1 MTDGG
6 HIAQEDL
13 ALFVMHGCSEEES
26 EAVRAHVKECA
37 LCRAELEDVS
47 ANLAMVAMSVEQHPL
62 PEGARQRF
70 MEKIAA
76 TSTSTERVAM
86 GRATQAQVIPIRS
99 EPKVRRPLVWV
110 PWTLAAA
117 LALFAVALTIANRSL
132 QRELREE
139 EHQLADVMEA
149 NSHAQAVLDVLTAP
163 KAQHVMLT
171 ASKAAPAPSARAVYL
186 ASSGGLILEAS
197 NMGPLPEHKA
207 YELWVIPA
215 NGKAPIP
222 AGLFWP
228 DAAGSA
234 SLVLPKLPAGVEAKA
249 FGVTVEDA
257 EGSPWPTS
265 KIILAGG
272 A

>member
-1 MTDGG
+1 MMDGG

-13 ALFVMHGCSEEES
+13 ALFAMHGCSEEEAR
-26 EAVRAHVKECA
+26 AVRAHVKECA
-37 LCRAELEDVS
+37 VCRAELERVS
-47 ANLAMVAMSVEQHPL
+47 GDLAMVAMSVEQQPL

-70 MEKIAA
+70 MDKIAA
-76 TSTSTERVAM
+76 APTA
-86 GRATQAQVIPIRS
+86 GRGTPVISIRS
-99 EPKVRRPLVWV
+99 EAKARRPLVWV

-117 LALFAVALTIANRSL
+117 LALFAVGLTIANRSL
-132 QRELREE
+132 QRELRAEE
-139 EHQLADVMEA
+139 RQVAEVMEA
-149 NSHAQAVLDVLTAP
+149 NMHAQAVLEVLTAP
-163 KAQHVMLT
+163 KAQHVVLT
-171 ASKAAPAPSARAVYL
+171 AGKAKPVPSARAVYL
-186 ASSGGLILEAS
+186 AERGGLILEAS

-228 DAAGSA
+228 DATGSA
-234 SLVLPKLPAGVEAKA
+234 SLVLPKLPVGVEAKA

-265 KIILAGG
+265 PIILAGG
-272 A
+272 V

>member
-1 MTDGG
+1 MTDDG

-13 ALFVMHGCSEEES
+13 ALFAMHGCTEGEAT
-26 EAVRAHVKECA
+26 AVRAHVKECA
-37 LCRAELEDVS
+37 VCRAELEKVS
-47 ANLAMVAMSVEQHPL
+47 EDLAMVAMSVEQHPL

-70 MEKIAA
+70 QEKIAA
-76 TSTSTERVAM
+76 AQVSSRRE
-86 GRATQAQVIPIRS
+86 TQTPVIPIRS
-99 EPKVRRPLVWV
+99 EQKVRGPMSWV

-117 LALFAVALTIANRSL
+117 LALFAVGLTMANRSL
-132 QRELREE
+132 QRELRSE
-139 EHQLADVMEA
+139 EHLASDLMEA
-149 NSHAQAVLDVLTAP
+149 NMHAQAVLDVLTAP
-163 KAQHVMLT
+163 EAQHVVLT
-171 ASKAAPAPSARAVYL
+171 AGKVKPAPSARAVYL
-186 ASSGGLILEAS
+186 ASKGALILQAS
-197 NMGPLPEHKA
+197 NMGQLPEHKA

-228 DAAGSA
+228 DATGSA
-234 SLVLPKLPAGVEAKA
+234 SLVMPKLPVGVEAKA

>member
-1 MTDGG
+1 MTDGA

-13 ALFVMHGCSEEES
+13 ALFALHGCSED
-26 EAVRAHVKECA
+26 EAARVRAHVKECA
-37 LCRAELEDVS
+37 ACRAELEMVAGD
-47 ANLAMVAMSVEQHPL
+47 LAMVARSVEQQPL
-62 PEGARQRF
+62 PEGARRRF
-70 MEKIAA
+70 MDKIAA
-76 TSTSTERVAM
+76 AGQGTP
-86 GRATQAQVIPIRS
+86 VIAFRS
-99 EPKVRRPLVWV
+99 EQKVRKPRMWV

-117 LALFAVALTIANRSL
+117 LALFAVGLINANRSL
-132 QRELREE
+132 QRELRAE
-139 EHQLADVMEA
+139 EHQVADMMVAET
-149 NSHAQAVLDVLTAP
+149 HAQAVLDVLTAP
-163 KAQHVMLT
+163 KAQHVVLT
-171 ASKAAPAPSARAVYL
+171 AGKAKPAPSARAVYL
-186 ASSGGLILEAS
+186 AERGGLILEAS

-234 SLVLPKLPAGVEAKA
+234 SLVLPKLPVGVEAKA

-265 KIILAGG
+265 PIILAGG
-272 A
+272 V

>member
-1 MTDGG
+1 MMDGG

-13 ALFVMHGCSEEES
+13 ALFAMHGCSEEES
-26 EAVRAHVKECA
+26 EAVRSHVRECA
-37 LCRAELEDVS
+37 ACRAELERVS
-47 ANLAMVAMSVEQHPL
+47 GDLAVVAMSVEQHPL

-76 TSTSTERVAM
+76 APAAVRGA
-86 GRATQAQVIPIRS
+86 QAPVISIRK
-99 EPKVRRPLVWV
+99 EQTRRPLVWV
-110 PWTLAAA
+110 PWLAAA
-117 LALFAVALTIANRSL
+117 AMALLAVSL
-132 QRELREE
+132 GVRINSLNQELKNQSHE
-139 EHQLADVMEA
+139 LADLMVE
-149 NSHAQAVLDVLTAP
+149 NSHAQEVLEVLTAP
-163 KAQHVMLT
+163 KAQHVVLT
-171 ASKAAPAPSARAVYL
+171 AGKAAPVPSARAVYL
-186 ASSGGLILEAS
+186 AERGGLIFQAS

-228 DAAGSA
+228 DATGSA
-234 SLVLPKLPAGVEAKA
+234 SLVLPQLPVGVEAKA
-249 FGVTVEDA
+249 FGVTVENA
-257 EGSPWPTS
+257 EGSPRPTS

>member
-1 MTDGG
+1 MMDGG

-13 ALFVMHGCSEEES
+13 ALFAMHGCSEEES
-26 EAVRAHVKECA
+26 AAVRSHVKECA
-37 LCRAELEDVS
+37 PCRAELGKVS
-47 ANLAMVAMSVEQHPL
+47 GDLAVVAMSVEQHPL

-70 MEKIAA
+70 IGRISGAPA
-76 TSTSTERVAM
+76 TP
-86 GRATQAQVIPIRS
+86 GKATQAPVISISR
-99 EPKVRRPLVWV
+99 EQTRRPLVWI
-110 PWTLAAA
+110 PWAAAAA
-117 LALFAVALTIANRSL
+117 LALIAITLGVEINSL
-132 QRELREE
+132 NQQLKNQSHE
-139 EHQLADVMEA
+139 LADLTAA
-149 NSHAQAVLDVLTAP
+149 NAHAQEVLEVLT
-163 KAQHVMLT
+163 V
-171 ASKAAPAPSARAVYL
+171 PSARAVYL
-186 ASSGGLILEAS
+186 AERGGLIFQAS

-234 SLVLPKLPAGVEAKA
+234 SLVLPQLPVGVEAKA
-249 FGVTVEDA
+249 FGVTVENA

>member
-1 MTDGG
+1 MMDGG

-13 ALFVMHGCSEEES
+13 ALFAMHGCSEEES
-26 EAVRAHVKECA
+26 AAVRSHVRECA
-37 LCRAELEDVS
+37 ACRAELERVS
-47 ANLAMVAMSVEQHPL
+47 GDLAVVAMSVEQHPL

-76 TSTSTERVAM
+76 APAAT
-86 GRATQAQVIPIRS
+86 GKATQAPVISIRK
-99 EPKVRRPLVWV
+99 EQTRRPLVWV
-110 PWTLAAA
+110 PWFAAA
-117 LALFAVALTIANRSL
+117 AMALLAVSL
-132 QRELREE
+132 LVRINSLNQELKNQSHE
-139 EHQLADVMEA
+139 LADLMIE
-149 NSHAQAVLDVLTAP
+149 NSHAQEVLEVLTAP
-163 KAQHVMLT
+163 KAQHVVLT
-171 ASKAAPAPSARAVYL
+171 AGNATPVPSARAVYL
-186 ASSGGLILEAS
+186 AERGGLIFQAS

-228 DAAGSA
+228 DATGSA
-234 SLVLPKLPAGVEAKA
+234 SLVLPQLPVGVEAKA
-249 FGVTVEDA
+249 FGVTVENA